1 MTKNKMKNIFKI
13 LYTSL
18 FVFFLNF
25 NFSLAQDATFK
36 IKQATDNVTNNVLT
50 SAVTLLMTAAFL
62 FFFYGIVVFIL
73 GRVSGKGDLKKIEDG
88 KQFMLWGLIALF
100 VMVSV
105 WGIVRFA
112 QGLLNLNATP
122 VTIKKVNIVGGS
134 GSQNIG
140 TGQSNASSTQNP
152 NQSTDFLK
160 QEGESCVGK
169 EIGECASGLECFD
182 DNYKLVDIG
191 KSGKCRKISGA
202 KVTEYVPNRN
212 FPDSFAGQALF
223 QQLQKFNCIPIGMSS
238 LSGSVYTQEYASLVK
253 AFQSMN
259 GINPDGIIK
268 ENDQTYK
275 ALQNTLSKKC
285 LTCSTNSCLSGY
297 ECFILKTD
305 SSFASGVCVPKY

>member
-1 MTKNKMKNIFKI
+1 MNFNKKLFS
-13 LYTSL
+13 LYL
-18 FVFFLNF
+18 VFFLSSVGFVFAQFQAANF
-25 NFSLAQDATFK
+25 RELS
-36 IKQATDNVTNNVLT
+36 DNLTTNVLASGAT
-50 SAVTLLMTAAFL
+50 MLITAAFL
-62 FFFYGIVVFIL
+62 FFFYGLIVFIY
-73 GRVSGKGDLKKIEDG
+73 GRLSNKGEMSQIAKG

>member
-105 WGIVRFA
+105 WGIIRLAQEMLDVKGSDIQIRPVQFA
-112 QGLLNLNATP
+112 PMG
-122 VTIKKVNIVGGS
+122 
-134 GSQNIG
+134 QNIKM
-140 TGQSNASSTQNP
+140 QNNNLKLLTQKP
-152 NQSTDFLK
+152 S
-160 QEGESCVGK
+160 
-169 EIGECASGLECFD
+169 
-182 DNYKLVDIG
+182 
-191 KSGKCRKISGA
+191 
-202 KVTEYVPNRN
+202 
-212 FPDSFAGQALF
+212 
-223 QQLQKFNCIPIGMSS
+223 
-238 LSGSVYTQEYASLVK
+238 
-253 AFQSMN
+253 
-259 GINPDGIIK
+259 
-268 ENDQTYK
+268 
-275 ALQNTLSKKC
+275 
-285 LTCSTNSCLSGY
+285 Y
-297 ECFILKTD
+297 EF
-305 SSFASGVCVPKY
+305 